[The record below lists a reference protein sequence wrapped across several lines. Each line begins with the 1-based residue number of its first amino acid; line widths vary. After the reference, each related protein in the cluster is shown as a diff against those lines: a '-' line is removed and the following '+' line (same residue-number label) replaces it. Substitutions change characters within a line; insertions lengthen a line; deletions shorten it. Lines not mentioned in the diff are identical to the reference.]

1 MSMDSSRREMLK
13 LATAGMTVLAANRPA
28 RAGETP
34 EGAIAVRVTAGEKR
48 YAEGEAV
55 TWRPRQEGGAGIEVD
70 AAQKHQDIL
79 GFGAAFTD
87 AACYVIHQLG
97 EERERALLEEFFAPE
112 NSGFSVCRVPIGSS
126 DYARG
131 VYSFDEGAPDPELKR
146 FSIAHDRAYI
156 LPVLKQSRRIN
167 PELFLLASPW
177 SPPGWMKANGSMLG
191 GNIRVKY
198 FDAYARYFER
208 FLEEYAAAG
217 VTVNAI
223 TSQNEVDT
231 DQDGR
236 MPACIFSQE
245 NEIAFVAEHLG
256 PLLERRGLSTK
267 IWILD
272 HNYNLW
278 GRAICE
284 LDDPQLNRYV
294 DGVAW
299 HGYVGEV
306 TAMTRVHEAHPN
318 KHAYWT
324 EGGPDLDDP
333 AYATAWT
340 KWSETFTGILANW
353 ARCII
358 GWNLALDENG
368 KPNIG
373 PFRCGGL
380 VTIHSGTKQITRSGM
395 YWALSHY
402 AKAIRRGA
410 KRIGSTGARDGISH
424 VAFLDRDK
432 KKILMLT
439 NRGEERDVAVR
450 AADRE
455 ATVRLP
461 KDSIV
466 TLSWN

>member
-1 MSMDSSRREMLK
+1 MSRNSSRRDVLK
-13 LATAGMTVLAANRPA
+13 LATAGMTVLAAKRPA
-28 RAGETP
+28 RAGDTP
-34 EGAIAVRVTAGEKR
+34 EGSIAVRVTAGEKR
-48 YAEGEAV
+48 YAEDEAV
-55 TWRPRQEGGAGIEVD
+55 TWRPRQGGGTGIEID
-70 AAQKHQDIL
+70 PAQSFQDIL

-87 AACYVIHQLG
+87 AACYLIHQLSK
-97 EERERALLEEFFAPE
+97 EKEQALLEEFFDPSQA
-112 NSGFSVCRVPIGSS
+112 GFSACRVPIGSS

-177 SPPGWMKANGSMLG
+177 SPPGWMKANGSILG
-191 GNIRVKY
+191 GNIRVRY
-198 FDAYARYFER
+198 FDVYAQYFAR

-217 VTVNAI
+217 VTVNAV

-236 MPACIFSQE
+236 MPACLFSQE
-245 NEIAFVAEHLG
+245 NEIGFVAEHLG

-299 HGYVGEV
+299 HGYAGEV
-306 TAMTRVHEAHPN
+306 MAMSRVHEAHPN

-333 AYATAWT
+333 EYAIAWT

-368 KPNIG
+368 KPDIG

-380 VTIHSGTKQITRSGM
+380 VTIQSGSKRIARSGM

-402 AKAIRRGA
+402 ARAIRRGA
-410 KRIGSTGARDGISH
+410 KRIGSTGAMDGVSH

-439 NRGEERDVAVR
+439 NRDAAREVVVR

-455 ATVRLP
+455 AVVSLP